1 MDRLFGVNSEA
12 KRTVQIAR
20 GYGIRCAESFGK
32 NIKAGTPNRA
42 GEYALGNAAR
52 GAADKANR
60 IFRQFPE
67 AGAHRASRWPC
78 KSQGSAPRGRLG
90 AHGAAANQRR
100 KQYEQDQVSEVH
112 TAELSNIARS
122 DPNDTAAFEVSRQVG
137 LDLIAKMDLDPQIRL
152 QAEADWR
159 ASTAKARMQ
168 ALIAQDPRRAAE
180 MLSAGKVAGD
190 GMGETV
196 RSQLAGGAR
205 NETTEANSQ
214 KTPDEMV
221 AQAFGERPSRND
233 PATIPLDAV
242 TYLKPGDIGALKA
255 QANNATAA
263 QMVRANARVML
274 AEQNAPAVIAITGRY
289 PEEEPTEQDFVK
301 VYGADLGP
309 QHFEQFRIKTG
320 VAKAY
325 SDMHAAPNQAIH
337 AELRDSE
344 PGPSGSPEQRKRYEI
359 KAGAAQLIMA
369 AREADPVA
377 YVSQLFR
384 GDAPDWSKVKT
395 PEEFQAAVNWARAA
409 QQHLGFSTVLAVPQE
424 FSDSLGA
431 RYVDDSVP
439 LQQRNIEL
447 SDILKAVRDP
457 DARVALAGQVFQSA
471 LARLRQNAA
480 DDPKITPAELEAQAK
495 NLQSDLINM
504 AAHPARAR
512 FDAGPWWQKPFA
524 ATNDVVRLMAN
535 GATFEQADK
544 FAAGMNWLFS
554 DKSYDEL
561 LAAEQAETEDAEDR
575 AGSAAIGANLL
586 GAFVTGHGLQSAGL
600 TFTGRFGAEALKG
613 VPGLFARSATAAA
626 DGAMLSGIDAALNG
640 RDIVREMGSGAIL
653 GAGGNALAE
662 GISTVGS
669 RVVARLTGG
678 QTEVPSNAALEAPAP
693 SPSESITAPP
703 EVEAGGTIA
712 GVDESTAGHD
722 LHLYYMP
729 EWDAAQRAAADLKV
743 KILTEA
749 DTVVSRAVRLF
760 GSARRRFI
768 AAGNEV
774 LAGSHVD
781 HRVDLQLGG
790 SDTIDNMALLDA
802 SVNTSLGSQINNLIK
817 NLPKGTKINKVT
829 IGDRDVR
836 DIPKKLR
843 GR

>member
-1 MDRLFGVNSEA
+1 MANAPADGAGLHEAMYGQVDPYTGQVVKTGLFDTLFGNFLKQVPPELRASIASRKEA
-12 KRTVQIAR
+12 LR
-20 GYGIRCAESFGK
+20 
-32 NIKAGTPNRA
+32 
-42 GEYALGNAAR
+42 
-52 GAADKANR
+52 
-60 IFRQFPE
+60 E
-67 AGAHRASRWPC
+67 AGSHRMAL
-78 KSQGSAPRGRLG
+78 QQ
-90 AHGAAANQRR
+90 NQRR
-100 KQYEQDQVSEVH
+100 KQYEQDQAAEVH
-112 TAELSNIARS
+112 SAELNNIARS
-122 DPNDTAAFEVSRQVG
+122 DPNDTAAFDASRQRG

-152 QAEADWR
+152 QAEAAWR
-159 ASTAKARMQ
+159 ASTAKQRMQ

-180 MLSAGKVAGD
+180 MLSAGKVASD

-309 QHFEQFRIKTG
+309 ERFEQFRIKAG

-431 RYVDDSVP
+431 TYVDDSVP

-457 DARVALAGQVFQSA
+457 EARVALAGQVFQSA

-561 LAAEQAETEDAEDR
+561 LAAEQAETENAEDR

-626 DGAMLSGIDAALNG
+626 DGAMLSGVDAALNG

-662 GISTVGS
+662 GISAVGS

-693 SPSESITAPP
+693 SASESITAPP